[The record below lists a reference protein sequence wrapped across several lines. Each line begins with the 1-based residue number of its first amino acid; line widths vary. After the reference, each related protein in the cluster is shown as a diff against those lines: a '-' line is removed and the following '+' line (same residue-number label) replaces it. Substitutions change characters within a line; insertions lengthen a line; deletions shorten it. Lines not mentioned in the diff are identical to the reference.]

1 MEAGLIVSKESVM
14 SQESVSPDSSRILVP
29 IHRDSAAVPS
39 IPRVGTCGTSGTRG
53 ETEFDPPD
61 KGGSEGPPCLSPLRR
76 GVGKTRF
83 LFAIC

>member
-1 MEAGLIVSKESVM
+1 MEVGLIVSKESVM
-14 SQESVSPDSSRILVP
+14 SQESVKHDSSRIPL
-29 IHRDSAAVPS
+29 R
-39 IPRVGTCGTSGTRG
+39 GTRG